1 VVGSLNSRSADIVSS
16 FTGSDFPGFPGSR
29 PSAHRLEPPPPCLLP
44 TCDCGT
50 IQTRVRQDPRY
61 WQQLFRRSPAKPQEE
76 ELDGALTSQLQPVS
90 NASLQPNHKLKRDW
104 SEDMGTGATVGAG
117 QYPGKFAF
125 DVTTYSC
132 TTDFVVFNTSLAGS
146 SGQASI
152 IAYNNLYHGCGER
165 SPPCTGRMIRVAQS
179 APR

>member
-1 VVGSLNSRSADIVSS
+1 VVGSLNSRSADLVSS
-16 FTGSDFPGFPGSR
+16 FTGQTSQGSQ
-29 PSAHRLEPPPPCLLP
+29 AAVHLP
-44 TCDCGT
+44 TDWSHHHLVFSQPAT
-50 IQTRVRQDPRY
+50 AEQSRRERQDPRY
-61 WQQLFRRSPAKPQEE
+61 WQQLFRCSPAKPQEA

-117 QYPGKFAF
+117 QYHGKFAF